1 MKQKPFYELMLDIEK
16 NQAEQQKINDQILQ
30 KQAEQMMIAEN
41 QELQLAEI
49 QLQQELTNCR
59 MELAEMT
66 TTTSETQ

>member
-1 MKQKPFYELMLDIEK
+1 MNQKPFYELMLDI
-16 NQAEQQKINDQILQ
+16 QAKQSEQQKINDQILQ
-30 KQAEQMMIAEN
+30 KQAEQMKIAEN

-66 TTTSETQ
+66 TSETQ

>member
-16 NQAEQQKINDQILQ
+16 NQSEQQKINDQILQ
-30 KQAEQMMIAEN
+30 KQAEQVKIAEN

-59 MELAEMT
+59 LELAEMN
-66 TTTSETQ
+66 EA